1 MCIRVAATVI
11 LYNPD
16 EISLL
21 LNISSYINDVDK
33 LYVID
38 NSDFS
43 LSSKIVEYF
52 LSINHIEY
60 INLGGNKG
68 IAYALNYAAISAIK
82 AGYDWLMT
90 MDQDSKATPSM
101 VNKLM
106 SFVYDNRNKHLGIV
120 AARPIFTDE
129 TVEVSLIP
137 KYEYVDVVISS
148 GNVINLAAYEE
159 IGGFENKLF
168 IDSVDTDF
176 CLSLHLFKY
185 SI

>member
-168 IDSVDTDF
+168 IP
-176 CLSLHLFKY
+176 
-185 SI
+185 

>member
-60 INLGGNKG
+60 INLGGK
-68 IAYALNYAAISAIK
+68 K
-82 AGYDWLMT
+82 
-90 MDQDSKATPSM
+90 
-101 VNKLM
+101 V
-106 SFVYDNRNKHLGIV
+106 
-120 AARPIFTDE
+120 
-129 TVEVSLIP
+129 
-137 KYEYVDVVISS
+137 
-148 GNVINLAAYEE
+148 
-159 IGGFENKLF
+159 
-168 IDSVDTDF
+168 
-176 CLSLHLFKY
+176 LHMH
-185 SI
+185 

>member
-52 LSINHIEY
+52 L
-60 INLGGNKG
+60 
-68 IAYALNYAAISAIK
+68 
-82 AGYDWLMT
+82 
-90 MDQDSKATPSM
+90 
-101 VNKLM
+101 
-106 SFVYDNRNKHLGIV
+106 
-120 AARPIFTDE
+120 
-129 TVEVSLIP
+129 
-137 KYEYVDVVISS
+137 
-148 GNVINLAAYEE
+148 
-159 IGGFENKLF
+159 
-168 IDSVDTDF
+168 
-176 CLSLHLFKY
+176 
-185 SI
+185 

>member
-52 LSINHIEY
+52 LSINHIEPQ
-60 INLGGNKG
+60 I
-68 IAYALNYAAISAIK
+68 
-82 AGYDWLMT
+82 
-90 MDQDSKATPSM
+90 
-101 VNKLM
+101 
-106 SFVYDNRNKHLGIV
+106 RN
-120 AARPIFTDE
+120 
-129 TVEVSLIP
+129 
-137 KYEYVDVVISS
+137 
-148 GNVINLAAYEE
+148 
-159 IGGFENKLF
+159 
-168 IDSVDTDF
+168 
-176 CLSLHLFKY
+176 
-185 SI
+185 

>member
-60 INLGGNKG
+60 INL
-68 IAYALNYAAISAIK
+68 
-82 AGYDWLMT
+82 
-90 MDQDSKATPSM
+90 
-101 VNKLM
+101 
-106 SFVYDNRNKHLGIV
+106 
-120 AARPIFTDE
+120 
-129 TVEVSLIP
+129 
-137 KYEYVDVVISS
+137 
-148 GNVINLAAYEE
+148 
-159 IGGFENKLF
+159 
-168 IDSVDTDF
+168 
-176 CLSLHLFKY
+176 
-185 SI
+185 

>member
-106 SFVYDNRNKHLGIV
+106 SFVFL
-120 AARPIFTDE
+120 
-129 TVEVSLIP
+129 
-137 KYEYVDVVISS
+137 
-148 GNVINLAAYEE
+148 
-159 IGGFENKLF
+159 
-168 IDSVDTDF
+168 
-176 CLSLHLFKY
+176 
-185 SI
+185 